1 MKILIITPTLDLKKP
16 FTGTPIVTQLFKGF
30 YEEGHEILIIPYSGK
45 PIPSLWWRSY
55 PNPNYY
61 KSLLMEKIIGRNK
74 FSSKKKTVP
83 LVPVL
88 ARMLAKPNLEKL
100 IKKILIKEKNIDA
113 IIFITIPLNQINGL
127 ATEIKKI
134 KNIPII
140 YYDLDIPSSLPS
152 HNGFSFQYL
161 KGADLSEF
169 DSFVIISEGS
179 ISEVEE
185 LGAKNVKTIH
195 CGVDPEICSPMNI
208 EKDIDF
214 FFLGTGGVT
223 REQNMRMMVTNPSK
237 VLSNKFVVSGPLDDI
252 DVGNAIRMP
261 MFLFPDW
268 RKYCNR
274 SKINLNIVRE
284 INATTESSSTARPFE
299 LASMGSCIVSAP
311 YKGLDKWFD
320 IGKEIIVVNSE
331 KDCID
336 VYNSLLNDNELR
348 LKMGIAARN
357 RVKKEHTSRHRV
369 REFIK
374 IIKDNQ

>member
-1 MKILIITPTLDLKKP
+1 
-16 FTGTPIVTQLFKGF
+16 
-30 YEEGHEILIIPYSGK
+30 
-45 PIPSLWWRSY
+45 
-55 PNPNYY
+55 
-61 KSLLMEKIIGRNK
+61 
-74 FSSKKKTVP
+74 
-83 LVPVL
+83 
-88 ARMLAKPNLEKL
+88 
-100 IKKILIKEKNIDA
+100 
-113 IIFITIPLNQINGL
+113 TIPLNQINGL

-140 YYDLDIPSSLPS
+140 YYDMDIPSSLPS
-152 HNGFSFQYL
+152 HGGFSFQYFT
-161 KGADLSEF
+161 GADLSEF

>member
-83 LVPVL
+83 LVPIL
-88 ARMLAKPNLEKL
+88 ARILAKPNLEKL

-113 IIFITIPLNQINGL
+113 IIFIAIPLNQINGL
-127 ATEIKKI
+127 PTEIKKI

-140 YYDLDIPSSLPS
+140 YYDLDIPSSLSS
-152 HNGFSFQYL
+152 HGSFSFQYL

-169 DSFVIISEGS
+169 DSFVILSEGS
-179 ISEVEE
+179 ISEVKK

-195 CGVDPEICSPMNI
+195 VGVDPEICSPMNI

-214 FFLGTGGVT
+214 FFLGTGGVA

-284 INATTESSSTARPFE
+284 LHAATESTSTARPFE

-369 REFIK
+369 REFIE